1 MSAELPLGPEVAA
14 VAEAAPAR
22 RACVVLLGGRPFAV
36 DVMDAREVVL
46 VDTTTPVPGAPAT
59 VVGVMHLRGRVL
71 AVIEVRPLLGLP
83 VRAATGR
90 PRALVVADDD
100 HRAAVLID
108 RVVGLAGFDEIDPL
122 LTPAPGGL
130 VLGHLVDEAGDRIPV
145 LDARALLA
153 TVRAAWTL
161 DGLSRAAVPSTP
173 GA

>member
-1 MSAELPLGPEVAA
+1 MSAELPLGPDVAA
-14 VAEAAPAR
+14 VVEAVPAR

-46 VDTTTPVPGAPAT
+46 VDATTTVPGAPAT

-71 AVIEVRPLLGLP
+71 AVIEARPLLGMP
-83 VRAATGR
+83 VPPASGR
-90 PRALVVADDD
+90 PRALVVADGD

-108 RVVGLAGFDEIDPL
+108 RVVGLAAFDEIEPL
-122 LTPAPGGL
+122 PSPPTDGL
-130 VLGHLVDEAGDRIPV
+130 VAGYLVDEAGDRIAV
-145 LDARALLA
+145 LDVRALLV
-153 TVRAAWTL
+153 TVRAAWTP